1 MFDFESIKIMEFAL
15 IVDYYCVQSQFR
27 SCSNFENSV
36 GGISSLRKYRGPLSW
51 HYCGFNCY

>member
-15 IVDYYCVQSQFR
+15 IVDYCVQSQFR

-36 GGISSLRKYRGPLSW
+36 GGISSLRKYRGALSW
-51 HYCGFNCY
+51 HYCGF